1 MKEKTVNLLTNE
13 ADWQSLE
20 QYIEFTDNSI
30 DGLRSQKIKYSMG
43 ISKLLKCAYFTE
55 QNVETK
61 MKSKN
66 YCLER
71 KGPKRQIKL

>member
-20 QYIEFTDNSI
+20 QYIEFTDSSI
-30 DGLRSQKIKYSMG
+30 DGLRLQKIKYSMG
-43 ISKLLKCAYFTE
+43 ISKCAYFTE
-55 QNVETK
+55 QNGETK